1 MPDQEEVKVEIK
13 KEPEI
18 SGEEAANETMLRSAL
33 LEAVMSHDSSLSE
46 EEAAAKVNEIIPAVA
61 AEKKRNPSRELFTVS
76 VDKASTIYVC
86 GKRPLNRLLKVAKL
100 LEDDDANKMTDGVV
114 SFLQDAVIWPKLGN
128 TEIKMGG
135 GHYLALVK
143 EIAAEN
149 GMNAKATRKKL

>member
-1 MPDQEEVKVEIK
+1 MPDEVKVEIK

-33 LEAVMSHDSSLSE
+33 LEAVMSHDTSLSE
-46 EEAAAKVNEIIPAVA
+46 EGAAQMVNEIIPAVA

-76 VDKASTIYVC
+76 VENAASIYVC

-114 SFLQDAVIWPKLGN
+114 SFLQDAVIWPKLGS
-128 TEIKMGG
+128 TEIKTGG